1 MAYKG
6 KMKMDAG
13 SFCIPKNLTPP
24 GEDAHF
30 ICSEKNTIG
39 VADGVGG
46 WRKKGVDAGHYARR
60 LMANTVREIDD
71 QTEGPIDPMSV
82 LYEAFFQTK
91 LKGSSTAC
99 IITLTG
105 NNLHAANIGD
115 SGFLLLRGGEVVYK
129 SPVQQRR
136 FNCPYQLG
144 RRNDSPSSAQE
155 LTVSVKLDDVVVA
168 GSDGLFDN
176 MHTNEIEELVK
187 QCMEE
192 ESTPQQLA
200 WSLAWFAH
208 SCSLDKLNS
217 SPFEIAAEEAGME
230 YIGGSGS
237 QSSGSSPFSG
247 WGGSSFGSRYS
258 GV

>member
-1 MAYKG
+1 M

-13 SFCIPKNLTPP
+13 SFYIPKHLTPP
-24 GEDAHF
+24 GQDDHF
-30 ICSEKNTIG
+30 ICSEQNTIG

-46 WRKKGVDAGHYARR
+46 WSKKGVDAGDYARQ
-60 LMANTVREIDD
+60 LMDNTMTAIYD
-71 QTEGPIDPMSV
+71 QTEGPIDPKGV
-82 LYEAFFQTK
+82 LNEAFLKTN

-105 NNLHAANIGD
+105 NKLHAANIGD
-115 SGFLLLRGGEVVYK
+115 SGFLLLREGEVVYQ

-144 RRNDSPSSAQE
+144 KSSDSPSSAQE
-155 LTVSVKLDDVVVA
+155 LTYSVKLEDVIVA

-176 MHTNEIEELVK
+176 MHTSEIEELVK
-187 QCMEE
+187 HGVEE
-192 ESTPQQLA
+192 KYTPQQLA

-208 SCSLDKLNS
+208 SCSLDKLSS

-230 YIGGSGS
+230 HM
-237 QSSGSSPFSG
+237 
-247 WGGSSFGSRYS
+247 
-258 GV
+258 GVRREVLE